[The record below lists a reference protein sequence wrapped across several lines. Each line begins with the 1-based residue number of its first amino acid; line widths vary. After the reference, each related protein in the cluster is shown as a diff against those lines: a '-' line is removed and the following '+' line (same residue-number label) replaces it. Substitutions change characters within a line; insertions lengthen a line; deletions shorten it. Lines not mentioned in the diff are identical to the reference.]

1 MRFTWRW
8 LGDHFAPDTN
18 TDTAAVIAALPMLGF
33 EVEEV
38 IDHATSLAPFTIVRI
53 TEVKPHPNASRL
65 QLCTLDTGKQA
76 IEVVCGAP
84 NAKPGLV
91 SVFAPVGAYV
101 PGIDLTLKEA
111 KIRGVVS
118 RGMLC
123 SAFEL
128 GISSDKAGIISLPD
142 TAPIG
147 KAYAQY
153 AGLDDVV
160 IDIAITPN
168 RGDCLGVRGIARDL
182 AAAGLGTLK
191 PLKAKPTPKSPT
203 GKSAIQWRV
212 DVPKDK
218 PHLCP
223 YITGRSFS
231 GLKNGQSPDWMQHRL
246 LAVGQRPISALVDI
260 TNYIMLDVG
269 RPLHAYDA
277 DKIKGDTLTVRLAKA
292 GESMTALNEK
302 TYTLDQDMLVIADG
316 DGADDLAGIMG
327 GARTAI
333 SDTTTSMFLEVAI
346 FDPVSVAT
354 TGRKLGL
361 LSDARYRFE
370 RGLDSTSPDWGLEYA
385 TGLVLEIC
393 GGTASTITQAG
404 TGTPPIP
411 ATTYRPASCQQL
423 TAVDIPA
430 TRQKAILT
438 DLGFKVAGDTNKQS
452 WQVTPPPWRNDI
464 TDKLTGGKLSNKN
477 GSKNDIAGEADLVEE
492 IMRINGY
499 DAIPQ
504 HSLPVMKA
512 APAFT
517 PSQKQAT
524 ILRRC
529 LAARG
534 MHESVHFTF
543 IDPATAKRYGNAT
556 KHNDKNNGSDSGLD
570 IANPISQD
578 LAIMRPSL
586 LPGMLTA
593 TSRNQA
599 RGQNDVALFE
609 IGPIFTDHTAKGQAN
624 RVVGLRV
631 GMTAPREWTKTSRP
645 IDWLDSKADAMAA
658 LASLGINTHSLKS
671 ATANPPPSYY
681 HPNQCGVISH
691 RKNKIPLAYF
701 GSLHPAYLAQA
712 DIKGSAA
719 SFEIMLDALPPTQTR
734 KHAPLSLSPFQ
745 SVVRDFAFIVDA
757 DLPAETLLEVVR
769 QVAQLV
775 TEVRLFD
782 VYADMQTG
790 KASNAGKT
798 KKSLALS
805 VTLQPTAATL
815 TDAEIDQTTTTIIAA
830 VAKQCGGVLRA
841 S

>member
-8 LGDHFAPDTN
+8 LGDHFAPHPN
-18 TDTAAVIAALPMLGF
+18 TDIAAVIAALPMLGF

-38 IDHATSLAPFTIVRI
+38 IDHATTLAPFTIARI

-65 QLCTLDTGKQA
+65 QLCTLDIGKQA

-84 NAKPGLV
+84 NATPGLV

-123 SAFEL
+123 SEFEL
-128 GISSDKAGIISLPD
+128 AISPNKAEIISLPA

-147 KAYAQY
+147 KPYAQY

-168 RGDCLGVRGIARDL
+168 RGDCLGVHGIARDL

-191 PLKAKPTPKSPT
+191 PLKAKTSPKT
-203 GKSAIQWRV
+203 ANTKSAIQWRV
-212 DVPKDK
+212 DIPKDK

-231 GLKNGQSPDWMQHRL
+231 GLSNRQSPDWMQHRL
-246 LAVGQRPISALVDI
+246 VAVGQRPISALVDI

-292 GESMTALNEK
+292 GESLTALNEK

-316 DGADDLAGIMG
+316 EGADDLAGIMG
-327 GARTAI
+327 GERTAI
-333 SDTTTSMFLEVAI
+333 SDTTTNMFLEVAI

-385 TGLVLEIC
+385 TSLVLETC
-393 GGTASTITQAG
+393 GGTASAITKAG
-404 TGTPPIP
+404 AGVPPMRP
-411 ATTYRPASCQQL
+411 VTYRPASCAQL
-423 TAVDIPA
+423 TEVDIPP
-430 TRQKAILT
+430 TRQKQILT
-438 DLGFKVAGDTNKQS
+438 NLGFDVAGDTNKS
-452 WQVTPPPWRNDI
+452 TWQVTPPPWRNDI
-464 TDKLTGGKLSNKN
+464 TDKLTGGKNNKN
-477 GSKNDIAGEADLVEE
+477 SIVGEADLVEE

-504 HSLPVMKA
+504 HSLPPITAKHG
-512 APAFT
+512 FT
-517 PSQKQAT
+517 PSQKQAS

-543 IDPATAKRYGNAT
+543 IDPTAAKHYGTAT
-556 KHNDKNNGSDSGLD
+556 KHNDSGLD

-578 LAIMRPSL
+578 LTVMRPSL
-586 LPGMLTA
+586 LAGLLTA
-593 TSRNQA
+593 TARNQA

-609 IGPIFTDHTAKGQAN
+609 IGPIFTDHTPKGQAN

-631 GMTAPREWTKTSRP
+631 GMTAVHEWTKTSRR
-645 IDWLDSKADAMAA
+645 IDWLDSKSDAMAGMA
-658 LASLGINTHSLKS
+658 CLGISPDRLKS
-671 ATANPPPSYY
+671 ETANPPPPYY
-681 HPNQCGVISH
+681 HPNQCGVITD
-691 RKNKIPLAYF
+691 RQNKTPLAYF
-701 GSLHPAYLAQA
+701 GSLHPATLAKA
-712 DIKGSAA
+712 DIKGEAA
-719 SFEIMLDALPPTQTR
+719 SFEIMLDLLPETPTRT
-734 KHAPLSLSPFQ
+734 HAPLSLSPFQ

-757 DLPAETLLEVVR
+757 TLPAETLLEVVR
-769 QVAQLV
+769 HAAQPLAS
-775 TEVRLFD
+775 EVRLFD
-782 VYADMQTG
+782 VYEAMQTG
-790 KASNAGKT
+790 KGNPA

-805 VTLQPTAATL
+805 VTVQPTTATL

-830 VAKQCGGVLRA
+830 VKKQCGGVLRT